1 MDKFLNLM
9 TIDNV
14 AEGIKRAYEKYK
26 TANSTFWVTSL
37 SFYTIVA
44 LVPIAAI
51 LFSLGSWFGA
61 KDYIIHQITETT
73 PLPMEVLELISTFAE
88 NLLKNARSGLLAGI
102 GFLFLGW
109 TFIKMFSLIED
120 SFNDI
125 WHIKIPRTFVRKI
138 SDYVAFFIFLPLVFI
153 IINGATILLLSKIE
167 SISILH
173 QLLSKIVPYTS
184 LLVFLSALYI
194 IMPNTTVKVVPALAS
209 AFVISIIFSIF
220 QFTFI
225 HIQIL
230 INNYNSVYGGFSVIF
245 IFLLWIRVF
254 WFFIILG
261 VHLSYL
267 LQNASFDVN
276 LESENTNIS
285 FNSKLYITL
294 KIFEI
299 LVKKYIDNNGATTFE
314 DLKTNIKSSP
324 FLIENILEDLLKNS
338 YIISGYD
345 SNNEKIYSILK
356 NIDEVNLKEIYDF
369 TATTGS
375 DIFLL
380 CDKTQDN
387 IEKIIVDRD
396 YERNLRSL
404 GGK

>member
-1 MDKFLNLM
+1 
-9 TIDNV
+9 
-14 AEGIKRAYEKYK
+14 
-26 TANSTFWVTSL
+26 
-37 SFYTIVA
+37 
-44 LVPIAAI
+44 
-51 LFSLGSWFGA
+51 
-61 KDYIIHQITETT
+61 
-73 PLPMEVLELISTFAE
+73 
-88 NLLKNARSGLLAGI
+88 
-102 GFLFLGW
+102 
-109 TFIKMFSLIED
+109 
-120 SFNDI
+120 
-125 WHIKIPRTFVRKI
+125 
-138 SDYVAFFIFLPLVFI
+138 
-153 IINGATILLLSKIE
+153 
-167 SISILH
+167 
-173 QLLSKIVPYTS
+173 
-184 LLVFLSALYI
+184 
-194 IMPNTTVKVVPALAS
+194 
-209 AFVISIIFSIF
+209 
-220 QFTFI
+220 
-225 HIQIL
+225 
-230 INNYNSVYGGFSVIF
+230 
-245 IFLLWIRVF
+245 
-254 WFFIILG
+254 G

-369 TATTGS
+369 TAATGS

-387 IEKIIVDRD
+387 IEKIIIDRD